1 MYEKAVGLGLGY
13 LVYKRLMSE
22 LAQEPDNGGVSVS
35 EGMLGFKGLTSEEVA
50 QAITGTESGLFQDI
64 FNPRKA
70 VGYTDPY
77 QDWLRAGGV
86 PKPAEKMEFEQWGE
100 TISTAYTFLPE
111 GFELVG
117 PSTTWTTRP
126 KGLD

>member
-1 MYEKAVGLGLGY
+1 MEYINNAVSLGLGY
-13 LVYKRLMSE
+13 LVYKGIMTE
-22 LAQEPDNGGVSVS
+22 LAKAPVKEGVKVTS
-35 EGMLGFKGLTSEEVA
+35 EGLLGFKDVTPLELR

-86 PKPAEKMEFEQWGE
+86 PKPAEKIKFEEWSLGG
-100 TISTAYTFLPE
+100 SLLPE

-117 PSTTWTTRP
+117 PSRTGITRP

>member
-1 MYEKAVGLGLGY
+1 MFEEAVGLGVGY
-13 LVYKRLMSE
+13 LVYKGIMSE
-22 LAQEPDNGGVSVS
+22 LAKEPVKEGVTVSNGL
-35 EGMLGFKGLTSEEVA
+35 LGFKDITPIELG
-50 QAITGTESGLFQDI
+50 QAITGTETGLFQDI

-86 PKPAEKMEFEQWGE
+86 PKGIAPILENGWTLGG
-100 TISTAYTFLPE
+100 SLLPE

-117 PSTTWTTRP
+117 PSRTGITRP

>member
-13 LVYKRLMSE
+13 LVYKGIMTE
-22 LAQEPDNGGVSVS
+22 LAKEPVKEGVSD
-35 EGMLGFKGLTSEEVA
+35 GLLGFKGLTSQELG

-86 PKPAEKMEFEQWGE
+86 PKPAEKIKFEEWGLGGWL
-100 TISTAYTFLPE
+100 LPE

-117 PSTTWTTRP
+117 PSRTGITRP